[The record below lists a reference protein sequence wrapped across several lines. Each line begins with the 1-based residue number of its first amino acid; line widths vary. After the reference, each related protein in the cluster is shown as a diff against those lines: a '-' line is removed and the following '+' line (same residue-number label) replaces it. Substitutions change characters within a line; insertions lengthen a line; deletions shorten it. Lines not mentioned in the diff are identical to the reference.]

1 MTNLEQFEILA
12 LHGEN
17 NCNSAIVNEV
27 RRSASIVSIVIKRGT
42 VRRVTKRKGANPKI
56 TQHLR

>member
-17 NCNSAIVNEV
+17 NCNSTIVNKF
-27 RRSASIVSIVIKRGT
+27 RRSASIVSIVIKLGT
-42 VRRVTKRKGANPKI
+42 VRRVTK
-56 TQHLR
+56 